1 MRAHGSLFLARRA
14 VSLIVALV
22 GVMLFS
28 IAAVR
33 ADPASPVIVGGQE
46 ADPGEWPWQVAM
58 VDAAVSPGIQIY
70 CGGSLLTREWVLTA
84 AHCVTDS
91 NNNNIVIDP
100 DEIDIIAGLHDRSA
114 PETGIRRVHV
124 AQIVVHPNY
133 SKPIR
138 FDNDVALLRL
148 AQPIDERGA
157 GANSLPIAFVDRVP
171 SSVGSLA
178 GIMSTV
184 TGWGNRSP
192 GGSDYPARLHEVQIP
207 ILNNVDCV
215 ADYAGRFTI
224 TDNMLCAAFDAGGK
238 DSCQGDSG
246 GPLVIQSGGIWQL
259 AGVVSFGDGCAKPGS
274 PGVYA
279 RVSRY
284 TSWINSYVNP
294 VVMTNRFL
302 LPFISNVP
310 YVPPASPLVN
320 GNFEQG
326 PGKGW
331 AEESSNGFPLITND
345 FLGNTAVIAHSG
357 SWAAWL
363 GGLDD
368 ETSVL
373 SQQVTLA
380 PGQTVLSYYYWI
392 GSEDICG
399 FDFAGVFVKGNLVKS
414 YDLCDSTDTGGW
426 VRGTANVSAYVGQRV
441 LLEFVVETDGSGNSN
456 FFLDDVALGA
466 SLTADQ
472 PAPDHRAPGSAA
484 APKGQ

>member
-1 MRAHGSLFLARRA
+1 MRAHGSRFLARRA

-33 ADPASPVIVGGQE
+33 ADPASPTIVGGQE
-46 ADPGEWPWQVAM
+46 ADPGEWPWQVVLVQKGANPING
-58 VDAAVSPGIQIY
+58 AF
-70 CGGSLLTREWVLTA
+70 CGGSIITRDWVLTA
-84 AHCVTDS
+84 AHCVDTASTSDLDVVVG
-91 NNNNIVIDP
+91 I
-100 DEIDIIAGLHDRSA
+100 HDLRN
-114 PETGIRRVHV
+114 PNTGFVRV
-124 AQIVVHPNY
+124 ALSQIVVHPGWNDAN
-133 SKPIR
+133 K
-138 FDNDVALLRL
+138 DNDLALLKL
-148 AQPIDERGA
+148 AQPVPARAASGS
-157 GANSLPIAFVDRVP
+157 GLPIAY
-171 SSVGSLA
+171 SNLATSAVGNLA
-178 GIMSTV
+178 GRTSTV
-184 TGWGNRSP
+184 TGWGNRSSN
-192 GGSDYPARLHEVQIP
+192 GSDFPDTLHEVEVP
-207 ILNNVDCV
+207 IISNADC
-215 ADYAGRFTI
+215 AASYGNL
-224 TDNMLCAAFDAGGK
+224 TDNMLCAGLPQGGK

-246 GPLVIQSGGIWQL
+246 GPLVVYDQATAKWQQVGI
-259 AGVVSFGDGCAKPGS
+259 VSFGIGCAEPGY

-284 TSWINSYVNP
+284 TNWINSYVNP

-345 FLGNTAVIAHSG
+345 FLGNTAVTAHSG

-456 FFLDDVALGA
+456 FFLDDVALGP